1 MKRIEIVVDA
11 QGNSEVQT
19 KGFAGSDCV
28 VASRFLENA
37 LGKQISQRTTGEFY
51 AQNTTLSQSA
61 KESS

>member
-11 QGNSEVQT
+11 KGNSEVQT

-37 LGKQISQRTTGEFY
+37 LGKQTSQRTTGEFY

>member
-11 QGNSEVQT
+11 KGNSEVQT

-28 VASRFLENA
+28 EASRFLENA